1 MELPLNRIEPINSN
15 KKEKLHSK
23 KTNFITNEMN
33 LDTIQ
38 SMVIKEKYQNLTN
51 NTNYQFMTNSFKSI
65 NDNID
70 FVECI
75 NNSCTKIDN
84 KSIINKEKDLVKNK
98 NKNGYNIIMNNLDI
112 LVSLVYIFLLVI
124 FLFGSVIQRDSNK
137 LIYILIITLFYL
149 FYKIFISY

>member
-137 LIYILIITLFYL
+137 LIYILIIKLFYL

>member
-75 NNSCTKIDN
+75 NNRCTKIDN